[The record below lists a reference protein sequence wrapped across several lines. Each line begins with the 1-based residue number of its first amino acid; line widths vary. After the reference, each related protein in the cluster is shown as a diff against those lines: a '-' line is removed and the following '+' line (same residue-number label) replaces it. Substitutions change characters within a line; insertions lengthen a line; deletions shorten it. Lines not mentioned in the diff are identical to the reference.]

1 MLNNEQKKKLLALAR
16 SSKLRQ
22 DLRQVSKNRH
32 NPFTVNGDINMDCL
46 LTFLNEYNYFINHTP
61 GPFRKIID
69 RNGFCSNKE
78 SETRKRGELSIV
90 SPNFKDT
97 R

>member
-1 MLNNEQKKKLLALAR
+1 MLNDEQKKELLAFAK

-32 NPFTVNGDINMDCL
+32 NPFIVNGNVDLDCL

-61 GPFRKIID
+61 KPFRKIID
-69 RNGFCSNKE
+69 RDV
-78 SETRKRGELSIV
+78 RL
-90 SPNFKDT
+90 
-97 R
+97 